1 MLNNETEILN
11 ILRELPSP
19 ALEEVKIFLDFLV
32 WRYEHNSPQ
41 KVNLIA
47 SLKGKATNTMTTDEI
62 LHLTRGEE

>member
-32 WRYEHNSPQ
+32 GRYEHNSPEKEQ
-41 KVNLIA
+41 LQ
-47 SLKGKATNTMTTDEI
+47 TE
-62 LHLTRGEE
+62 